1 MELTVHVCYVI
12 QSSKFD
18 KMLQSACC
26 YYFTGRIL
34 HVMCYIYIHL
44 YTYYTEWIS
53 FRQVLDIKG
62 QAKKCKNQSNV
73 NQKTLQTSFDG
84 TPCMSYTS

>member
-1 MELTVHVCYVI
+1 
-12 QSSKFD
+12 
-18 KMLQSACC
+18 
-26 YYFTGRIL
+26 
-34 HVMCYIYIHL
+34 MCYIYIHL